1 MCIHFYLFA
10 LQHSILVHLSF
21 TLYVFPQK
29 FIHLC
34 MYLSVFYCLSLYIPI
49 FSIFYVYIGT
59 CFYYFLSLY
68 VPVFSIFYL
77 CIGTCFYYFLSL
89 YVPVFS
95 IFYLCMYLCFLFSIF
110 VFVPVFTIFYLYIGT
125 CFFYFLSLYWY
136 LFLLFSIFEC
146 KCVFQSFV
154 SWTFSI
160 SACNSFLFLFL
171 HSSNAF
177 IKIPLRR
184 NFSQYINPFTVLNK
198 MNSIPRRRFICA
210 DFSFTCMQLMC
221 FFFLFSSFLSCS

>member
-1 MCIHFYLFA
+1 MLKTIIQTSRQVESCAYISIYL
-10 LQHSILVHLSF
+10 
-21 TLYVFPQK
+21 
-29 FIHLC
+29 LC
-34 MYLSVFYCLSLYIPI
+34 STQSLCTYLSLYMSFLKSSFIFVCTYL
-49 FSIFYVYIGT
+49 FSIVYLCIYL
-59 CFYYFLSLY
+59 FFPFSMFIL
-68 VPVFSIFYL
+68 VPVF
-77 CIGTCFYYFLSL
+77 T
-89 YVPVFS
+89 

>member
-10 LQHSILVHLSF
+10 LKHSILVHLSF

-77 CIGTCFYYFLSL
+77 C
-89 YVPVFS
+89 
-95 IFYLCMYLCFLFSIF
+95 
-110 VFVPVFTIFYLYIGT
+110 IGT

-210 DFSFTCMQLMC
+210 DFSFTCKQLMC

>member
-59 CFYYFLSLY
+59 SFYYFFIFVCTCVFYFLSLYWYLFLLFSIFVCTCVFYFLSLY

-77 CIGTCFYYFLSL
+77 C
-89 YVPVFS
+89 
-95 IFYLCMYLCFLFSIF
+95 
-110 VFVPVFTIFYLYIGT
+110 IGT

-210 DFSFTCMQLMC
+210 DFSFTCKQLMC

>member
-1 MCIHFYLFA
+1 MLKPIIQTSRQVESCAYISIYL
-10 LQHSILVHLSF
+10 
-21 TLYVFPQK
+21 
-29 FIHLC
+29 LC
-34 MYLSVFYCLSLYIPI
+34 STQSLCTYLSLYMSFLKSSFIFVCTYL
-49 FSIFYVYIGT
+49 FSIVYLCINLFFPFSMFILVPLFT
-59 CFYYFLSLY
+59 IFLSLY

-77 CIGTCFYYFLSL
+77 C
-89 YVPVFS
+89 
-95 IFYLCMYLCFLFSIF
+95 
-110 VFVPVFTIFYLYIGT
+110 IGT

-177 IKIPLRR
+177 KKIPLRR

-210 DFSFTCMQLMC
+210 DFSFTCKQLMC

>member
-1 MCIHFYLFA
+1 MLKPIIQTSRQVESCAYISIYL
-10 LQHSILVHLSF
+10 
-21 TLYVFPQK
+21 
-29 FIHLC
+29 LC
-34 MYLSVFYCLSLYIPI
+34 STQSLCTYLSLYMSFLKSSFIFVCTYL
-49 FSIFYVYIGT
+49 FSIVYLCIYL
-59 CFYYFLSLY
+59 FFPFSMFIL
-68 VPVFSIFYL
+68 VPVFTI
-77 CIGTCFYYFLSL
+77 FLSL

>member
-59 CFYYFLSLY
+59 SFYYF
-68 VPVFSIFYL
+68 F
-77 CIGTCFYYFLSL
+77 
-89 YVPVFS
+89 
-95 IFYLCMYLCFLFSIF
+95 IF
-110 VFVPVFTIFYLYIGT
+110 VCT
-125 CFFYFLSLYWY
+125 CVFYFLSLYWY

-177 IKIPLRR
+177 KKFPLRR

-210 DFSFTCMQLMC
+210 DFSFTCKQLMC

>member
-1 MCIHFYLFA
+1 MHTFLSICFA
-10 LQHSILVHLSF
+10 ALNPCAPIFHSI
-21 TLYVFPQK
+21 
-29 FIHLC
+29 
-34 MYLSVFYCLSLYIPI
+34 CLS
-49 FSIFYVYIGT
+49 SKVHS
-59 CFYYFLSLY
+59 SLY
-68 VPVFSIFYL
+68 VPICFLLSIFVYTYFFHFL
-77 CIGTCFYYFLSL
+77 CL
-89 YVPVFS
+89 YW
-95 IFYLCMYLCFLFSIF
+95 YLCFLFSIF